1 MNLFQLLTLS
11 VVTAVLAAEFLGLCR
26 RSAGRKLRLL
36 RIAAWSAAAAAIVDP
51 GIPQAVA
58 IRIGIGRGADLV
70 LYLVV
75 LVFLGGSFYFYSCF
89 VRLERQLTEVVSY
102 GDAKCTSGATA
113 GRELTVR
120 AGASPQSMDVNQD
133 VTWLMVVFVTYSL

>member
-36 RIAAWSAAAAAIVDP
+36 RIAVWSAAAAAIVDP
-51 GIPQAVA
+51 GIPQAIA

-75 LVFLGGSFYFYSCF
+75 LAFLRVSFYFYSCNMQ
-89 VRLERQLTEVVSY
+89 LQRQLTVV
-102 GDAKCTSGATA
+102 
-113 GRELTVR
+113 VR
-120 AGASPQSMDVNQD
+120 HLAIQSAHRGP
-133 VTWLMVVFVTYSL
+133 LEE

>member
-11 VVTAVLAAEFLGLCR
+11 VVAAVLAAEFLGLCR
-26 RSAGRKLRLL
+26 KTAGRKSRLL
-36 RIAAWSAAAAAIVDP
+36 RIAVWSAAAAAIVDP

-75 LVFLGGSFYFYSCF
+75 LAFLWGSFYFYSCF
-89 VRLERQLTEVVSY
+89 VRLERQLTEVVRYVSMQN
-102 GDAKCTSGATA
+102 ARR
-113 GRELTVR
+113 GRQE
-120 AGASPQSMDVNQD
+120 GED
-133 VTWLMVVFVTYSL
+133 